1 MTKKLNFFWQKTKTF
16 IFTKIDKNHLFFYK
30 KPEIP
35 SNSSAN
41 PIFGGFWE
49 DPFFD
54 PKKGLFILESS
65 MYIAF
70 YTSIL
75 GTKKWKNHEFGQK
88 RLNVILPA
96 PFSKKWVKKWHSK
109 SHYFTCFYLFLY
121 TYLMETMCIILILN
135 TIHIWIKH
143 KINNKTIK
151 TRKKR
156 SIRKKPKMVI
166 LVILDSFAKMGLLT
180 LFPSWN
186 GFLKT
191 PKTPIFDHF

>member
-1 MTKKLNFFWQKTKTF
+1 MTPKKCHFTTFRTPFWPFFDPHLGLFAYFSHAFMAPKLTSFCPLFDVKIDHFLTIFCHFFWQKTKTF

-30 KPEIP
+30 KHEIP

-75 GTKKWKNHEFGQK
+75 GTKKWKTSKYRYFWQK
-88 RLNVILPA
+88 WYLLARIV
-96 PFSKKWVKKWHSK
+96 KKWVQKWGPKIS
-109 SHYFTCFYLFLY
+109 LFDQKY
-121 TYLMETMCIILILN
+121 
-135 TIHIWIKH
+135 H
-143 KINNKTIK
+143 
-151 TRKKR
+151 
-156 SIRKKPKMVI
+156 
-166 LVILDSFAKMGLLT
+166 FLT
-180 LFPSWN
+180 HLCKNCTSVC
-186 GFLKT
+186 
-191 PKTPIFDHF
+191 